1 MGNEFVTSV
10 GLKKGLFDSEKV
22 MIGPGKEPI
31 DPEKGS
37 FGDEKVSIGSEEVAV
52 ETEKVSID
60 QIIASLDVA
69 QPTRVNLKKLW
80 GAIAEMQV
88 FGRSEVMR
96 ITEVESTRAG
106 QLLAEV
112 SFGSPRKIEK
122 GASAGVARRG
132 CPSGGLSPNRDR
144 LQSVG
149 QE

>member
-1 MGNEFVTSV
+1 MTSI

-88 FGRSEVMR
+88 IGRSEVMR

-106 QLLAEV
+106 QLLALMLKN
-112 SFGSPRKIEK
+112 RMIEPVK
-122 GASAGVARRG
+122 GHGKGRYRWVCEKTGRRIP
-132 CPSGGLSPNRDR
+132 CS
-144 LQSVG
+144 
-149 QE
+149 